1 MKSIKPVAVDDD
13 AKVFPAKE
21 GMWIDAHNLTNRGW
35 KATLTKLHGI
45 EYRKLYQT
53 RHTFITL
60 ALRSGMDVKDVAK
73 LVGNSPE
80 VIYRHYV
87 RYSREIVV
95 PDF

>member
-1 MKSIKPVAVDDD
+1 MKPAAVEDE
-13 AKVFPAKE
+13 AKVFPSKE
-21 GMWIDAHNLTNRGW
+21 KKWIDIHNFTNRGW
-35 KATLTKLHGI
+35 KVTLEKLDGI

-60 ALRSGMDVKDVAK
+60 ALRNGMDVKDVAK

-87 RYSREIVV
+87 GYSREIVV